1 MQITRAIL
9 SVSDKSGIVDLARAL
24 RARDVEILSTGG
36 TAQHL
41 ADNGIDVTP
50 IARWSGAPEI
60 LGGRVK
66 TLTPKVF
73 GAILHDRANESHLA
87 DVERL
92 GIPAIDLV
100 VVNLYPFEATIA
112 KEGVTIAEAIE
123 QIDIGGPSMLRA
135 AAKNHRYVLPL
146 CDPSLYPDFLR
157 ELEGGEISDD
167 FRLRCAVEVF
177 RKTSD
182 YDKTIANFLDNR
194 QPATDNV
201 LSNLIKF
208 QDLRYG
214 ENPQQSAAFY
224 VPRGAKPFEQ
234 IQGKELSYN
243 NLLDLDS
250 AMRLA
255 YAFETPAAAV
265 IKHTNPCGV
274 ARRDSIAEALR
285 AAIDADPV
293 SAFGG
298 IIGTNGEFDDDC
310 ARIVESMFLEVIVAP
325 SFSDDARATLAKKK
339 NLRLIVAPPLTTT
352 TEYRSA
358 AGGILAQSVDRVTGG
373 AQTRVSVPH
382 RAPDVA
388 QSSAKGE
395 GPGGTNGSQTPVKS
409 EELGGTNVAQTS
421 VNSEELG
428 STNVAQT
435 LLSVPG
441 AWKIVTDRHP
451 TPEELDG
458 LEFAWIV
465 CAHVKSNAIVL
476 TNRSQSV
483 GIGAGQMS
491 RVDAAKVAIMK
502 STQPTDGTYAASDA
516 FFPFRD
522 GLDLLADAG
531 IRAIIQPGGSM
542 RDAEVVAA
550 ANERGV
556 AMVFTGER
564 HFRH

>member
-1 MQITRAIL
+1 MQIERAIL
-9 SVSDKSGIVDLARAL
+9 SVSDKTGIVDLARAL
-24 RARDVEILSTGG
+24 RAKDVEILSTGG
-36 TAQHL
+36 TAKHL

-50 IARWSGAPEI
+50 ISHWSGAPEI

-66 TLTPKVF
+66 TLTPRVF
-73 GAILHDRANESHLA
+73 GAILFNRDDDSHRA

-92 GIPAIDLV
+92 DIPPIDLV

-112 KEGVTIAEAIE
+112 RDGVTIAEAIE
-123 QIDIGGPSMLRA
+123 QIDVGGPSMLRA
-135 AAKNHRYVLPL
+135 AAKNHRHVLPL

-157 ELEGGEISDD
+157 ELEAGDISDA
-167 FRLRCAVEVF
+167 FRLRCAIEVF
-177 RKTSD
+177 RKTST
-182 YDKTIANFLDNR
+182 YDATIATFLDNR
-194 QPATDNV
+194 QPTTDNF
-201 LSNLIKF
+201 LTNLTKF

-224 VPRGAKPFEQ
+224 VPKGAKPFEQ

-243 NLLDLDS
+243 NILDLDS

-255 YAFETPAAAV
+255 NAFATPAAV
-265 IKHTNPCGV
+265 IIKHTNPCGV
-274 ARRDSIAEALR
+274 ARRDTLAEALR
-285 AAIDADPV
+285 TAIESDPL

-298 IIGTNGEFDDDC
+298 IIGSNREFDEES

-325 SFSDDARATLAKKK
+325 SFSDAAREVLAKKK
-339 NLRLIVAPPLTTT
+339 NLRLIGATSLTTT

-358 AGGILAQSVDRVTGG
+358 AGGILEQSVDRVTSR
-373 AQTRVSVPH
+373 AQ
-382 RAPDVA
+382 
-388 QSSAKGE
+388 
-395 GPGGTNGSQTPVKS
+395 
-409 EELGGTNVAQTS
+409 
-421 VNSEELG
+421 
-428 STNVAQT
+428 TNVAQT

-441 AWKIVTDRHP
+441 AWKIVTSRHP
-451 TPEELDG
+451 TAEELDG

-465 CAHVKSNAIVL
+465 CAYVKSNAIVL
-476 TNRSQSV
+476 TNQWQSV

-502 STQPTDGTYAASDA
+502 SILPTIGAYAASDA

-522 GLDLLADAG
+522 GIDILADAG
-531 IRAIIQPGGSM
+531 IRAIIQPGGSV
-542 RDAEVVAA
+542 RDAEVIEA

>member
-1 MQITRAIL
+1 MRIERAIL
-9 SVSDKSGIVDLARAL
+9 SVSDKSGIVDLAHAL
-24 RARDVEILSTGG
+24 RAKNVEILSTGG
-36 TAQHL
+36 TAKHL
-41 ADNGIDVTP
+41 ADNGIEVTS
-50 IARWSGAPEI
+50 IAQWSGAPEI

-73 GAILHDRANESHLA
+73 GAILHDRANESHRA
-87 DVERL
+87 DVARL
-92 GIPAIDLV
+92 EIPPIDLV

-146 CDPSLYPDFLR
+146 CDPSLYADFLR
-157 ELEGGEISDD
+157 ELEAGEIGEA
-167 FRLRCAVEVF
+167 FRLRCAIEVF
-177 RKTSD
+177 KKTSA
-182 YDKTIANFLDNR
+182 YDGTIATFLDEQKR
-194 QPATDNV
+194 SAGGPPAGPPPASAATSLT
-201 LSNLIKF
+201 LSLQRF
-208 QDLRYG
+208 QTLRYG

-243 NLLDLDS
+243 NILDLDS

-255 YAFETPAAAV
+255 HAFATPATV
-265 IKHTNPCGV
+265 IVKHTNPCGV
-274 ARRDSIAEALR
+274 ARRDSLPDALR
-285 AAIDADPV
+285 AAIESDPV

-298 IIGTNGEFDDDC
+298 IIGSNREFDEES

-325 SFSDDARATLAKKK
+325 SFSDGAREVLTKKK
-339 NLRLIVAPPLTTT
+339 NLRLIVAPRLAGDLD
-352 TEYRSA
+352 YRSA
-358 AGGILAQSVDRVTGG
+358 AGGILAQSVDRVTGV
-373 AQTRVSVPH
+373 AQTGVSVPH
-382 RAPDVA
+382 RAPDDA
-388 QSSAKGE
+388 QLVVPAE
-395 GPGGTNGSQTPVKS
+395 
-409 EELGGTNVAQTS
+409 TNVPQA
-421 VNSEELG
+421 
-428 STNVAQT
+428 
-435 LLSVPG
+435 LLSVRDG
-441 AWKIVTDRHP
+441 SWKTVTQRHP
-451 TPEELDG
+451 TPQELDG

-465 CAHVKSNAIVL
+465 CAYVKSNAIVL
-476 TNRSQSV
+476 TNQSQTV

-502 STQPTDGTYAASDA
+502 SILPTTGTYAASDA

-531 IRAIIQPGGSM
+531 ITAIIQPGGSV
-542 RDAEVVAA
+542 RDAEVIAA
-550 ANERGV
+550 ADERGM